1 MSVCKKIQERYDELS
16 KAQKKVADYIAE
28 HLEFAAM
35 KTTVKISQAAGVS
48 ETTVIRLAYSLGY
61 DSFKTTA
68 PAISKTRGNRMNTR
82 RCSAERLPGCWTC
95 GTNWPIRDSYMIS
108 LHASRRR
115 TM

>member
-61 DSFKTTA
+61 DSF
-68 PAISKTRGNRMNTR
+68 
-82 RCSAERLPGCWTC
+82 SAFQNQIQEG
-95 GTNWPIRDSYMIS
+95 
-108 LHASRRR
+108 
-115 TM
+115 

>member
-1 MSVCKKIQERYDELS
+1 MSVCTKIQERYDELS

-61 DSFKTTA
+61 DSF
-68 PAISKTRGNRMNTR
+68 
-82 RCSAERLPGCWTC
+82 SAFQNQIQEDVLENKDRK
-95 GTNWPIRDSYMIS
+95 SVV
-108 LHASRRR
+108 
-115 TM
+115 